1 MNHPWMSQDIAL
13 MTKTPEQ
20 TLDENEINPLIVDHV
35 VGLGFPKKLVIKTMS
50 DKKELNQITVAYY
63 LVLINFS

>member
-1 MNHPWMSQDIAL
+1 MI
-13 MTKTPEQ
+13 KTPAE
-20 TLDENEINPLIVDHV
+20 TLDENEINPLIVDTV

-50 DKKELNQITVAYY
+50 TKTALNQITVAYY

>member
-1 MNHPWMSQDIAL
+1 MI
-13 MTKTPEQ
+13 KTPAE
-20 TLDENEINPLIVDHV
+20 TLGENEINPLIVDSV

-50 DKKELNQITVAYY
+50 DKTALNQITVAYY